1 MKVGG
6 VDIGSSTAKAVV
18 MDNDEIFYSIQPV
31 QNTWKVE
38 ADNILAKVLEKANLS
53 RDDLECVVATG
64 LIGDEWE
71 GADDF
76 LSDVSCAANAAV
88 HLLPSA
94 RTVIDMGAESS
105 VVMRCDE
112 TGIVMDYRVNQ
123 KCGSGSGLFLDVV
136 ARALELDVEHIGEIA
151 LKSNKEIVMNSTCAV
166 FAESE
171 VVSLIHMGES
181 PSDIL
186 MAVLDSIALKIEA
199 LLKAVKLEQDV
210 VLVGGVAKNA
220 GMVKA
225 LSRVLGVPLEVPEV
239 PEIAIAL
246 GAAIEARE
254 LV

>member
-6 VDIGSSTAKAVV
+6 IDIGSSTAKAVI
-18 MDNDEIFYSIQPV
+18 MDDDEIFYSIQPLR
-31 QNTWKVE
+31 NTWRVE
-38 ADNILAKVLEKANLS
+38 ADNILAQVLEKANTK
-53 RDDLECVVATG
+53 RGDLECLIASG
-64 LIGDEWE
+64 LVGDDWE
-71 GADDF
+71 EADDF

-88 HLLPSA
+88 YLYPSA

-136 ARALELDVEHIGEIA
+136 ARALEMDIEHIGETA
-151 LKSNKEIVMNSTCAV
+151 LKSQKSIIMNSTCAV

-186 MAVLDSIALKIEA
+186 MAVLDSIASKIEA
-199 LLKAVKLEQDV
+199 LMKAVKLEKDV
-210 VLVGGVAKNA
+210 VFLGGVARNT

-225 LSRVLGVPLEVPEV
+225 LSEVLGVPVKVPEA
-239 PEIAIAL
+239 PDIAIAL

>member
-6 VDIGSSTAKAVV
+6 IDIGSSTAKAVI
-18 MDNDEIFYSIQPV
+18 MDNDEIFYSIHPV
-31 QNTWKVE
+31 QNTWRVE
-38 ADNILAKVLEKANLS
+38 ADNILGQVLKKANLS
-53 RDDLECVVATG
+53 REDLECVIATG
-64 LIGDEWE
+64 LIGDDWE

-88 HLLPSA
+88 YLFPSA

-136 ARALELDVEHIGEIA
+136 ARALEMDVEHIGETA
-151 LKSNKEIVMNSTCAV
+151 LKSHKSIIMNSTCAV

-186 MAVLDSIALKIEA
+186 MAVLDSIASKIGA
-199 LLKAVKLEQDV
+199 LMKAVKLKQDV